1 MAIAYNRYANS
12 NVPVSYWNLDM
23 KDFKGPIALNNAYEE
38 IIKDLSLS
46 YKNGISVCFAG
57 SHGLGKTSTA
67 TNVLKKA
74 CQKNYTCLYTVLENI
89 VSALTDAPSEERFLA
104 RRELTGVDF
113 LVIDEFDPR
122 VIQTEA
128 TADLFGK
135 MLENIF
141 RTRSQNKLPTI
152 FCTNSPNP
160 VESFTG
166 SIKNSIDSLMSQVKV
181 IPVLG
186 KDFRKQQVM

>member
-1 MAIAYNRYANS
+1 MESRVLKIRRWAATVVVLAALAGGALLSQGARNWTDHTVFGAPRAPIAITQNAL
-12 NVPVSYWNLDM
+12 PVSR
-23 KDFKGPIALNNAYEE
+23 K
-38 IIKDLSLS
+38 
-46 YKNGISVCFAG
+46 
-57 SHGLGKTSTA
+57 
-67 TNVLKKA
+67 
-74 CQKNYTCLYTVLENI
+74 
-89 VSALTDAPSEERFLA
+89 
-104 RRELTGVDF
+104 LTGVDF